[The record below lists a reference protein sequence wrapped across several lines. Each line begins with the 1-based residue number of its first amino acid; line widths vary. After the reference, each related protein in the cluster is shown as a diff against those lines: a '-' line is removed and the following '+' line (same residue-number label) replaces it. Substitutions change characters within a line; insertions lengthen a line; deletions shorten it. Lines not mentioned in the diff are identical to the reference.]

1 MAEVVVAVDT
11 LEQRERVELLRDRDG
26 AGTASQPALLPSAGE
41 SGKEEREEREPRS
54 EGEMTAKLP
63 SGLLIFLE
71 RSPGEAGEKAGTGRG
86 KPRAG
91 SSGLTSLACLV
102 SISDLVGRL
111 DDILE
116 NT

>member
-1 MAEVVVAVDT
+1 MAVDT

-26 AGTASQPALLPSAGE
+26 AGTVSQPALLPRAGE
-41 SGKEEREEREPRS
+41 SGNEEREEREPRS
-54 EGEMTAKLP
+54 EGDMTAKLP

-71 RSPGEAGEKAGTGRG
+71 RRPGEAGEKVGTGRG
-86 KPRAG
+86 KGRAG